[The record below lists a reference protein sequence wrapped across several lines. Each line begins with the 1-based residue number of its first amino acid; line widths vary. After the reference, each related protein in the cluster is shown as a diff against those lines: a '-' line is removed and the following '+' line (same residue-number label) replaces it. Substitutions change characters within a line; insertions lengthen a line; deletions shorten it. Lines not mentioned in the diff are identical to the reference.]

1 MNFFD
6 RWSHFFFCGII
17 LVFHDGLRSFVLSS
31 QGFFCL
37 QNVTS
42 FLRFH
47 EPFLALISHM
57 ALLISATVVRLCV
70 RATLRCSRLISLC
83 FSRSFSLLLASHSLR
98 ISWEQCCT

>member
-57 ALLISATVVRLCV
+57 ALLISATVVFLALADCALVWSKWRLGSV
-70 RATLRCSRLISLC
+70 RICNE
-83 FSRSFSLLLASHSLR
+83 RSTSIKSGL
-98 ISWEQCCT
+98 